1 MTIIKKL
8 IDDIE
13 NSIIK
18 HQYLNTQTLMD
29 DVGEFIKQQNLLLYG
44 GFAINLLLPKSKR
57 FYKEHTVN
65 DYDCF
70 SKTAKKDAYELAQ
83 YLKNKKY
90 KFIKVRK
97 ALHDNTFKVIVNFV
111 VVADITQVDKKKFD
125 NLMKIS
131 ESEKK
136 SELYKYYEDDY
147 KLVPFAI
154 LFSNMHFELA
164 RPLSSYYRWEKILK
178 RLELLQSI
186 IPKSMTNHIRKNKK
200 EFNLDIVKQ
209 IDMFLKINKI
219 PRVDA
224 YMLQKYNIRWKE
236 DRNDISILS
245 MTPTKTMN
253 SLTNFLKDN
262 GIKSK
267 MSSNCI
273 KIQDDSNMN
282 MRIFVLDASTDCFSI
297 KEKNKEMMGTP
308 HTIIYFLYMNLLNN
322 IDSFDLTR
330 FKSLLSLERLFLI
343 KKFQY
348 PNTILTKDCYGNNL
362 SFVSILK
369 EKWKER
375 QTLKYF

>member
-29 DVGEFIKQQNLLLYG
+29 DVGEFIKQKKLLLYG

-147 KLVPFAI
+147 KLVPFAV

-200 EFNLDIVKQ
+200 DFNLDIVKQ
-209 IDMFLKINKI
+209 INMFLKINKI

-224 YMLQKYNIRWKE
+224 YMLEKYKIRWKE

-245 MTPTKTMN
+245 TTPTKTTN
-253 SLTNFLKDN
+253 SLTKFLKDN

-273 KIQDDSNMN
+273 KIQDDSNIN

-297 KEKNKEMMGTP
+297 KEKNKEIMGTP

-322 IDSFDLTR
+322 IDSFDLKR
-330 FKSLLSLERLFLI
+330 FKSLLSLERVFLI
-343 KKFQY
+343 KKLQY

>member
-1 MTIIKKL
+1 MTSIKKI

-13 NSIIK
+13 NSMIK
-18 HQYLNTQTLMD
+18 HQYINTQTLMG
-29 DVGEFIKQQNLLLYG
+29 DVGEFVKNKKLLLYG

-57 FYKEHTVN
+57 FYKDYTVN

-90 KFIKVRK
+90 KYIKVRK

-111 VVADITQVDKKKFD
+111 VVADITQVEKKKFD

-136 SELYKYYEDDY
+136 SELYKYYKNDY

-186 IPKSMTNHIRKNKK
+186 IPKSMTTDIKKNNKS
-200 EFNLDIVKQ
+200 FNVEIFNQ
-209 IDMFLKINKI
+209 IDMFLKENKI
-219 PRVDA
+219 PRVDTF
-224 YMLQKYNIRWKE
+224 MLEKYEIKWKE
-236 DRNDISILS
+236 DRNDLSILS
-245 MTPTKTMN
+245 MIPKKTII
-253 SLTNFLKDN
+253 SLTNFLKER
-262 GIKSK
+262 GIESNI
-267 MSSNCI
+267 SSNVI
-273 KIQDDSNMN
+273 KINDMSGKI
-282 MRIFVLDASTDCFSI
+282 MRIFVLDTSKDCFSI
-297 KEKNKEMMGTP
+297 KEKKNELMGTP

-322 IDSFDLTR
+322 IDFFDLTR
-330 FKSLLSLERLFLI
+330 FKSLLALERLFLN
-343 KKFQY
+343 KTFPN

-369 EKWKER
+369 DKWKER

>member
-8 IDDIE
+8 IDNIE

-29 DVGEFIKQQNLLLYG
+29 DVGEFIKQKKLLLYG
-44 GFAINLLLPKSKR
+44 GFAINLLLPKSKS

-147 KLVPFAI
+147 KLVPFAV

-164 RPLSSYYRWEKILK
+164 RPLSSYYRWEKILR

-200 EFNLDIVKQ
+200 DFNLDIVKQ
-209 IDMFLKINKI
+209 INMFLKINKI

-224 YMLQKYNIRWKE
+224 YMLEKYKIRWKE

-245 MTPTKTMN
+245 TTPTKTTN
-253 SLTNFLKDN
+253 SLTKFLKDN
-262 GIKSK
+262 GIKLVVVTRCVPER
-267 MSSNCI
+267 NI
-273 KIQDDSNMN
+273 KLDNDDYKS
-282 MRIFVLDASTDCFSI
+282 
-297 KEKNKEMMGTP
+297 
-308 HTIIYFLYMNLLNN
+308 HIIH
-322 IDSFDLTR
+322 
-330 FKSLLSLERLFLI
+330 
-343 KKFQY
+343 
-348 PNTILTKDCYGNNL
+348 
-362 SFVSILK
+362 
-369 EKWKER
+369 
-375 QTLKYF
+375 

>member
-29 DVGEFIKQQNLLLYG
+29 DVGEFIKQKKLLLYG

-147 KLVPFAI
+147 KLVPFAV

-186 IPKSMTNHIRKNKK
+186 IPKSMTNHVRKNKK
-200 EFNLDIVKQ
+200 DFNLDIVKQ
-209 IDMFLKINKI
+209 INLFLKINKI

-224 YMLQKYNIRWKE
+224 YMLEKYKIRWKE

-245 MTPTKTMN
+245 TTPTKTTN
-253 SLTNFLKDN
+253 SLTKFLKDN

-273 KIQDDSNMN
+273 KIQDDSNIN

-297 KEKNKEMMGTP
+297 KEKNKEIMGTP

-322 IDSFDLTR
+322 IDSFDLKR
-330 FKSLLSLERLFLI
+330 FKSLLSLERVFLI
-343 KKFQY
+343 KKLQY

>member
-18 HQYLNTQTLMD
+18 HQYINTQTLMN
-29 DVGEFIKQQNLLLYG
+29 DVGEFIKNKKLLLYG

-83 YLKNKKY
+83 YLKSKKY
-90 KFIKVRK
+90 NYIKVRK

-111 VVADITQVDKKKFD
+111 VVADITQVEKQKFD
-125 NLMKIS
+125 NLTKIS
-131 ESEKK
+131 EAEKK

-186 IPKSMTNHIRKNKK
+186 IPKSMTNHTTKDMKR
-200 EFNLDIVKQ
+200 FNSDISKQ
-209 IDMFLKINKI
+209 IDMFLKQNEI

-224 YMLQKYNIRWKE
+224 HMLDKYNIKWKE
-236 DRNDISILS
+236 EINNVSILS
-245 MTPTKTMN
+245 KSPKKTISN
-253 SLTNFLKDN
+253 LTNFLKEN
-262 GIKSK
+262 NIKYK
-267 MSSNCI
+267 ISSNI
-273 KIQDDSNMN
+273 VKIHDNSDII
-282 MRIFVLDASTDCFSI
+282 MRVFVLDASQDCFSI
-297 KEKNKEMMGTP
+297 KKKNKELIGTP
-308 HTIIYFLYMNLLNN
+308 HTIIYFLYMNLLSN
-322 IDSFDLTR
+322 IYSFDSKR
-330 FKSLLSLERLFLI
+330 FKSILALERLFLN
-343 KKFQY
+343 KKFHH